1 MERFSAMLAIKTN
14 SDKLQQSEN
23 FNSTYNY
30 TMIGSNDRLDLEDAL
45 ASEMMWSKKPIKKR
59 ANKKSEDR
67 VRSNFELL
75 QEELAANPEIIS
87 RTQLNTSQLLYEPEK
102 RKKRTQWSVAILVL
116 IIASIVARLF
126 FV

>member
-1 MERFSAMLAIKTN
+1 MLAIKTN

-23 FNSTYNY
+23 FNSTCNY